1 MRLSRLASI
10 GARVKTKEEID
21 EVERQIRSV
30 QQVVDYTV
38 REYPVE
44 VLVEKHT
51 TGEKE
56 AENEIFV
63 PDYQRDLVWDDRRQS
78 KFIESLL
85 IGLPVPYLFVADV
98 GNEDPDLEGRLEIVD
113 GTQRIRTL
121 ARFMAGTLVL
131 EGLEKLPGLNGFRFS
146 DLLTSRQRRFGRITL
161 RLIELTEKADEETR
175 RDMFDR
181 INTGPVRLNDMES
194 RRGRMP
200 GPFVDLVR
208 ELARME
214 LFKRLAPL
222 SDASVKRF
230 EREEL
235 VARFFAYLD
244 DYLEFGQ
251 TDAGKVVSA
260 FVDDYAKRINA
271 QMLAEGAGGPTESRL
286 RTAWELM
293 LKFVAEA
300 LPYGFRKSASA
311 LSTPRVRFEAIAV
324 GSALAMKEDPSLPGR
339 ARLAE
344 SLKKQEFRD
353 LTTSDAANNRNRV
366 LGRIQYVRDRLLER

>member
-1 MRLSRLASI
+1 M
-10 GARVKTKEEID
+10 KTKDEID
-21 EVERQIRSV
+21 EAERQIRTV

-44 VLVEKHT
+44 VLVEKHL
-51 TGEKE
+51 TGKL
-56 AENEIFV
+56 AGENEIFV
-63 PDYQRDLVWDDRRQS
+63 PDYQRDLVWEDKRQS

-121 ARFMAGTLVL
+121 ARFLTGELVL
-131 EGLEKLPGLNGFRFS
+131 DGLEKLPGLNGFTFG
-146 DLLTSRQRRFGRITL
+146 DMLASRQRRFGRITL

-208 ELARME
+208 EVARQE
-214 LFKRLAPL
+214 AFKALAPL
-222 SDASVKRF
+222 SEAAEKRF

-235 VARFFAYLD
+235 AARFFAYMD
-244 DYLEFGQ
+244 DYSTFGQ
-251 TDAGKVVSA
+251 TESGKVVSL
-260 FVDDYAKRINA
+260 FVDDYARRANA
-271 QMLAEGAGGPTESRL
+271 AMLAEGPGGPTEARL
-286 RTAWELM
+286 RAAWEGM
-293 LKFVAEA
+293 IRFVSEI
-300 LPYGFRKSASA
+300 LPNGFRKSPSA
-311 LSTPRVRFEAIAV
+311 KSTPRVRFEAIAV
-324 GSALAMKEDPSLPGR
+324 GIALAMQKDPALPGTWD
-339 ARLAE
+339 LV
-344 SLKKQEFRD
+344 SHLSKPEFRE

-366 LGRIQYVRDRLLER
+366 TGRIEYVRDRLLGR